1 MLYVIIQ
8 SFALA
13 NVAKYNS
20 GSLIKNVIQKVWKV
34 NLNNLSLLQAEDL
47 KTIFNT
53 VKITFYLITS
63 WKELQFFFLMWLE
76 RRHFIQIVLI
86 IGIMVSNL
94 TFNMTV

>member
-53 VKITFYLITS
+53 VKITFYLITLS
-63 WKELQFFFLMWLE
+63 
-76 RRHFIQIVLI
+76 
-86 IGIMVSNL
+86 
-94 TFNMTV
+94 